1 MRGSA
6 LAYFR
11 AGRAVIPP
19 VGGKTCRGRQKGRG
33 MTAILLVDDDGELAE
48 MIKAYLEREGLVVGV
63 VPDGER
69 GVVAALSGRFELVV
83 LDVMMPGM
91 GGLAALRAIR
101 QKSEVPIIMLTAQG
115 DDVDRV
121 VGLEL
126 GADDYVPKPCT
137 PRELLARIRAIM
149 RRVRPAVAAGEEP
162 VVLAVGG
169 LALWPEQRRAVMAGE
184 AVVLTSAE
192 FNLLEVLARHAGQP
206 VAKDELALQGLGR
219 PLARFDRSI
228 DVHMSSIRQKLGLL
242 PDGRSPIQ
250 TVFRR
255 GYMLVKD

>member
-1 MRGSA
+1 
-6 LAYFR
+6 
-11 AGRAVIPP
+11 
-19 VGGKTCRGRQKGRG
+19 
-33 MTAILLVDDDGELAE
+33 MTAILLVDDDAELAE
-48 MIKAYLEREGLVVGV
+48 MIKAYLEREGFGVGT

-91 GGLAALRAIR
+91 GGLETLRAIR
-101 QKSEVPIIMLTAQG
+101 QKREVPIIMLTARG

-137 PRELLARIRAIM
+137 PRELLARIRAIL
-149 RRVRPAVAAGEEP
+149 RRVRPRDPGPGGPGGARGEDAVM
-162 VVLAVGG
+162 LAVGG

-184 AVVLTSAE
+184 AVALTSAE
-192 FNLLEVLARHAGQP
+192 FSLLEVLARHAGQP
-206 VAKDELALQGLGR
+206 VGKDELCLQGLGR

-255 GYMLVKD
+255 GYMLVKE